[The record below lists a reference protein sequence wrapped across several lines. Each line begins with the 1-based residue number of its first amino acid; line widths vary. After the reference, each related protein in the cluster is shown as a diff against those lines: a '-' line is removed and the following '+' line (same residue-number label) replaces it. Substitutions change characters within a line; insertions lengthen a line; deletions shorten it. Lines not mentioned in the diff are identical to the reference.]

1 MIDDEDLQQR
11 VSQKLADATSQ
22 IIVQAR
28 AKEYEAGCRLLRTY
42 GATYGIGML
51 VLGTGA
57 AVLALI
63 LQDWFWL
70 AAPIMLGVALLSWI
84 IGAIFVQMPDWLRKR
99 LARRLLN
106 RESIR

>member
-22 IIVQAR
+22 IVVQAR
-28 AKEYEAGCRLLRTY
+28 AKEYEAGRRLLRTY
-42 GATYGIGML
+42 GTTYGIGVL
-51 VLGTGA
+51 VLGTAA

-63 LQDWFWL
+63 LQSWL
-70 AAPIMLGVALLSWI
+70 WWAAPIMLGVALPSWI
-84 IGAIFVQMPDWLRKR
+84 IGAIFVQMPNWLHER

-106 RESIR
+106 RESNR